1 MDGLTR
7 ERAEAHAIK
16 HRVLC
21 EQQLRDQRARVQA
34 AAKAAEFSPGSL
46 AGGSLTEQ
54 RNMAR
59 ARLQECQRLG
69 GWLPGVSG
77 CARCDLP
84 RNEH

>member
-1 MDGLTR
+1 MDYEARDTR
-7 ERAEAHAIK
+7 VEQFDGATI
-16 HRVLC
+16 LC
-21 EQQLRDQRARVQA
+21 EQQIKDQRARVQA
-34 AAKAAEFSPGSL
+34 AAKAAEFSPGSV

-54 RNMAR
+54 RNMLR

>member
-21 EQQLRDQRARVQA
+21 EQQIKDQRARVQA
-34 AAKAAEFSPGSL
+34 AAKAAEFSPGSV

-54 RNMAR
+54 RNMLR

-69 GWLPGVSG
+69 GWLPGASG